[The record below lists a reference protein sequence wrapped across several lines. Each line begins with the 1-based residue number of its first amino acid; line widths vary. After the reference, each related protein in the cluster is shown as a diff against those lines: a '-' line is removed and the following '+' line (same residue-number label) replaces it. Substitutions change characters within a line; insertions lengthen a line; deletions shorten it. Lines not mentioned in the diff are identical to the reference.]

1 MPAGARTVTLG
12 VVEALAWGFDLVE
25 AVRWNRDDSVT
36 FADVLGGGVHRWTRA
51 GVETVVPKRR
61 GVGGLAFHMDGGVVV
76 AGRNLAHVRAGE
88 TRTLLAPGGVTGFN
102 DLTVASDGGVYA
114 GALRFRP
121 FGGEQVVPGDVWLL
135 HPDGRSEVV
144 CSGIDWPNGIGLSPD
159 GSVLYVSDYRNA
171 RVMSCDASGTGG
183 AAAVFATPPSGS
195 TDGLA
200 VDEAGGIWVALG
212 PGGGVARF
220 EPDGSLDH
228 VLDVPASFVATI
240 SFGGDDLRDLYIGT
254 ADNAEHADRK
264 GTLFRAR
271 SNVPGVPL
279 PLARV

>member
-1 MPAGARTVTLG
+1 M
-12 VVEALAWGFDLVE
+12 EALTWGFDLVE
-25 AVRWNRDDSVT
+25 AVRWHPDGSVT
-36 FADVLGGGVHRWTRA
+36 FADALGGGVHRWTPA

-61 GVGGLAFHMDGGVVV
+61 GVGGLAFHADGGLVVG
-76 AGRNLAHVRAGE
+76 GRDLAHVRAGE

-121 FGGEQVVPGDVWLL
+121 FGGEKVVPGEVWRL

-144 CSGIDWPNGIGLSPD
+144 CSGVDWPNGVGLSPD
-159 GSVLYVSDYRNA
+159 GSVMYVCDYQNA
-171 RVMSCDASGTGG
+171 RVMCCDASGAGG
-183 AAAVFATPPSGS
+183 TAEVFATAPDGS

-200 VDEAGGIWVALG
+200 VDEAGGVWVALAQA
-212 PGGGVARF
+212 GGVARF
-220 EPDGSLDH
+220 EPGGSLDH

-254 ADNAEHADRK
+254 ADNTEHPDRK
-264 GTLFRAR
+264 GTLFRTR
-271 SNVPGVPL
+271 SDVPGVAL